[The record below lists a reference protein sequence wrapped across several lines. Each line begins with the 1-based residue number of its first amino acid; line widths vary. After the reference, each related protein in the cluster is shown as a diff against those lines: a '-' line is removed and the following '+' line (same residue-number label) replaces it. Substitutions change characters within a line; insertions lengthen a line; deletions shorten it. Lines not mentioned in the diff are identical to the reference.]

1 MRTDYILYIVAVICF
16 IIAGYSA
23 AAPFTEFMANAL
35 IAIVLAAIGI
45 IFIWGGYS
53 LRPSTSVLTRAEP
66 VMSPTKP
73 AMAEEPTAMTPPPP
87 PPEPEPEPAFAPTPE
102 PEPTPAAAS
111 MPETTTLTPEPEK
124 TEETQ
129 PEPAPPATKPVR
141 KRRERKKT

>member
-66 VMSPTKP
+66 VMPLTKP
-73 AMAEEPTAMTPPPP
+73 AMAEEPPTMAPP
-87 PPEPEPEPAFAPTPE
+87 PPEPEPESAFTPAPE
-102 PEPTPAAAS
+102 PETTPAVAS
-111 MPETTTLTPEPEK
+111 MPETTTPMPEPEQ
-124 TEETQ
+124 TEETSQ
-129 PEPAPPATKPVR
+129 PEPAPPQTKPVR